1 MLNISKPI
9 ILNDVVLSSQPL
21 NRQVKNGTGLI
32 PVIYRLTI
40 RQITMKALWQ
50 TGMNLM
56 PCKLIVNV
64 MWLSLVQAC

>member
-9 ILNDVVLSSQPL
+9 ILNDVVLSRQPL

-32 PVIYRLTI
+32 LVIYKLTTRPI
-40 RQITMKALWQ
+40 IMKALWQ

-56 PCKLIVNV
+56 SCKLIVNV